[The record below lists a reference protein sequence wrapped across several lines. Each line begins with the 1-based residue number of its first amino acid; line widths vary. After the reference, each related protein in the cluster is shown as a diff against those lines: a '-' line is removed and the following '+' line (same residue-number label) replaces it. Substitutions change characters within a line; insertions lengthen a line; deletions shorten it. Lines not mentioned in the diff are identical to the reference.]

1 MAWPNVTLTTTNL
14 DNSSDSPANARAD
27 LYDTVVAVNDII
39 ASRNTANGVAGLS
52 SSGYVTQSQIN
63 PVLTSSSGL
72 DITLQPASER
82 VNIVNII
89 NLPAQTVS
97 QLSNLS
103 AQTGD
108 VSYCSN
114 GASGNVCIAVY
125 TGSSWQQVAIG
136 ANISS
141 S

>member
-1 MAWPNVTLTTTNL
+1 MAWPNVTLTTSNL
-14 DNSSDSPANARAD
+14 DSTSDSPANARAD

-39 ASRNTANGVAGLS
+39 SSRGTANGVASLDS
-52 SSGYVTQSQIN
+52 TTYVPQAQIN
-63 PVLTSSSGL
+63 PTLISSGGT

-82 VNIVNII
+82 VNVDNIL
-89 NLPAQTVS
+89 NLQSQTVS

-114 GASGNVCIAVY
+114 GANGNVCIAVY
-125 TGSSWQQVAIG
+125 TGSNWKQITLG

-141 S
+141 T